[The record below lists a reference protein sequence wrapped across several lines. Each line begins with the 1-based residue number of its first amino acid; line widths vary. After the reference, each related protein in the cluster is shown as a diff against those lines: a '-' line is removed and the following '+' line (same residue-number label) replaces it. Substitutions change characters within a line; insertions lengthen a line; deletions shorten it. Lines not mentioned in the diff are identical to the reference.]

1 MSDGPDTRVVAL
13 AAALLR
19 IAYPWHDP
27 AVDDPPVMEVGDLS
41 DSGTATPWGLA
52 AAILAALPPDWCG
65 HPPDTDEDWRRL
77 REIEKAARILV
88 KGKSAERYVPLKR
101 ALGYWPD
108 VDE

>member
-1 MSDGPDTRVVAL
+1 MSDE
-13 AAALLR
+13 LLR
-19 IAYPWHDP
+19 AHARYVEAENDVTRLLS
-27 AVDDPPVMEVGDLS
+27 AVQALELE
-41 DSGTATPWGLA
+41 LA
-52 AAILAALPPDWCG
+52 
-65 HPPDTDEDWRRL
+65 RL